1 MIIRD
6 QSSVA
11 SLWRF
16 SKRRSSMPVVV
27 VILLCVLSMR
37 LSSSCIVAHSYN
49 INFPTALAFAA
60 TVRPFS
66 STSTTTKIGHTQ
78 RQLQSEIQRRRRQLL
93 LFSSPDSS
101 AGITSNGDDEVS
113 LPTSF
118 SLQNTATSTTATVTK
133 NMINGATS
141 DQVTF
146 DENKVS
152 SFSMSSALDRV
163 RKISNFASFLC
174 VLDCTLLPIIT
185 VALPLL
191 GVLNLGSSQLQA
203 IDQLGH
209 SLALF
214 FVLPVG
220 GLTTTI
226 NYISH
231 RKKWIS
237 SLAIIGL
244 TMVGLAN
251 SHIHIHHWPTLFGG
265 TISLNWIGSVLHAI
279 QGCGTSPWHRIV
291 NVSGCAFLLGS
302 NYLSQQQDGCAHG
315 DHDGDCGHNHD
326 HNHDHS
332 EGNCDH

>member
-1 MIIRD
+1 MGQR
-6 QSSVA
+6 QT
-11 SLWRF
+11 
-16 SKRRSSMPVVV
+16 K
-27 VILLCVLSMR
+27 LLL
-37 LSSSCIVAHSYN
+37 
-49 INFPTALAFAA
+49 
-60 TVRPFS
+60 
-66 STSTTTKIGHTQ
+66 TKI
-78 RQLQSEIQRRRRQLL
+78 RY
-93 LFSSPDSS
+93 
-101 AGITSNGDDEVS
+101 
-113 LPTSF
+113 LPF
-118 SLQNTATSTTATVTK
+118 LCHLRWIGFEK
-133 NMINGATS
+133 FPI
-141 DQVTF
+141 
-146 DENKVS
+146 
-152 SFSMSSALDRV
+152 LRV
-163 RKISNFASFLC
+163 FLC

-279 QGCGTSPWHRIV
+279 QGCGSSPWHRIV

-315 DHDGDCGHNHD
+315 DHGADCGHNHD
-326 HNHDHS
+326 RSHDHGEES
-332 EGNCDH
+332 CDH

>member
-1 MIIRD
+1 M
-6 QSSVA
+6 SSV
-11 SLWRF
+11 L
-16 SKRRSSMPVVV
+16 
-27 VILLCVLSMR
+27 
-37 LSSSCIVAHSYN
+37 
-49 INFPTALAFAA
+49 
-60 TVRPFS
+60 
-66 STSTTTKIGHTQ
+66 
-78 RQLQSEIQRRRRQLL
+78 
-93 LFSSPDSS
+93 
-101 AGITSNGDDEVS
+101 
-113 LPTSF
+113 
-118 SLQNTATSTTATVTK
+118 
-133 NMINGATS
+133 
-141 DQVTF
+141 DQ
-146 DENKVS
+146 
-152 SFSMSSALDRV
+152 V

-174 VLDCTLLPIIT
+174 VLDCTLLPIVT

-231 RKKWIS
+231 KKKWIS

-291 NVSGCAFLLGS
+291 NVSGCAFLLWS

-315 DHDGDCGHNHD
+315 DHGGDCGHNHD
-326 HNHDHS
+326 HSHDHG
-332 EGNCDH
+332 EGSCDH

>member
-16 SKRRSSMPVVV
+16 SKRRSSILVVAIV
-27 VILLCVLSMR
+27 LLCMK
-37 LSSSCIVAHSYN
+37 LSSSSSTSSIVAHLYN
-49 INFPTALAFAA
+49 IKIPTVLAFAT

-66 STSTTTKIGHTQ
+66 STSTTTKIRH
-78 RQLQSEIQRRRRQLL
+78 QRRRRQRQLL
-93 LFSSPDSS
+93 IISSSDSLV
-101 AGITSNGDDEVS
+101 GITSNGDDEVS
-113 LPTSF
+113 SPTSI
-118 SLQNTATSTTATVTK
+118 SIQNTATSVTTTAKK
-133 NMINGATS
+133 NL
-141 DQVTF
+141 
-146 DENKVS
+146 
-152 SFSMSSALDRV
+152 MSSALDRV

-203 IDQLGH
+203 IDNLGH
-209 SLALF
+209 SLALY

-231 RKKWIS
+231 KKKWIS

-302 NYLSQQQDGCAHG
+302 NYLSQQQDGCAHS
-315 DHDGDCGHNHD
+315 DHGGDCGHNHD
-326 HNHDHS
+326 HSHDHGEES
-332 EGNCDH
+332 CDH